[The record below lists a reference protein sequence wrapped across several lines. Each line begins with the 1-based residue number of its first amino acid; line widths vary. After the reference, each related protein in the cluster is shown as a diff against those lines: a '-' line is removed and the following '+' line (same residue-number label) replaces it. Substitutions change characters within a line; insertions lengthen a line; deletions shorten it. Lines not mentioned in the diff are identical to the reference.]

1 MTKKSTSKKTAPKK
15 PAPKKATPKKATP
28 KKTLKKDKDAASI
41 EVNRRREW
49 RFDLP
54 LPVRIEGKLP
64 QGKKFK
70 ESTKI
75 DNISS
80 KGVYFSLDSAVI
92 IGSKLNL
99 VIDMPKELGGDKK
112 LKLYLGG
119 LTVRLEELDEKTK
132 KQGVA
137 LRFHKKYKII
147 PKELEKNKKS
157 S

>member
-15 PAPKKATPKKATP
+15 TSP
-28 KKTLKKDKDAASI
+28 KKTKKKVKDAASI

-75 DNISS
+75 SNISS
-80 KGVYFSLDSAVI
+80 KGVYFSLDSGVI

-112 LKLYLGG
+112 LKLCLGG

-137 LRFHKKYKII
+137 LRFHKKYKIMPDDI
-147 PKELEKNKKS
+147 EKE
-157 S
+157 

>member
-15 PAPKKATPKKATP
+15 TSSKKTSKKA
-28 KKTLKKDKDAASI
+28 KDAASI

-112 LKLYLGG
+112 LKLFLGG

-147 PKELEKNKKS
+147 TKELEKNKKS

>member
-15 PAPKKATPKKATP
+15 TSPKKATP
-28 KKTLKKDKDAASI
+28 KKTSKKDKDAASI
-41 EVNRRREW
+41 EINRRREW

-54 LPVRIEGKLP
+54 LPVKIEGKLP

-75 DNISS
+75 ENISS
-80 KGVYFSLDSAVI
+80 KGVYFSLDSGVI

-112 LKLYLGG
+112 LKLCLGG

-137 LRFHKKYKII
+137 LRFHKKYKIM
-147 PKELEKNKKS
+147 PKDVEKNKKTS
-157 S
+157 

>member
-1 MTKKSTSKKTAPKK
+1 MTKKSTSKKTTPKK
-15 PAPKKATPKKATP
+15 TTPKKAAP
-28 KKTLKKDKDAASI
+28 EKTLIKDKDTANI
-41 EVNRRREW
+41 EINRRREW

-54 LPVRIEGKLP
+54 LPVIIEGKLP

-70 ESTKI
+70 ETTKI
-75 DNISS
+75 ENISS
-80 KGVYFSLDSAVI
+80 KGVYFSLESGVI

-112 LKLYLGG
+112 LKLCLGG
-119 LTVRLEELDEKTK
+119 LTVRLEELNEKTK

-147 PKELEKNKKS
+147 PKDAEKK
-157 S
+157 

>member
-1 MTKKSTSKKTAPKK
+1 MSKKSTPKKTA
-15 PAPKKATPKKATP
+15 P
-28 KKTLKKDKDAASI
+28 KKTLKKDKNAASI
-41 EVNRRREW
+41 EINRRREW

-75 DNISS
+75 ENISS
-80 KGVYFSLDSAVI
+80 KGVYFCLDSGVI

-112 LKLYLGG
+112 LKLCLGG
-119 LTVRLEELDEKTK
+119 LTVRLEELDKKEK

-137 LRFHKKYKII
+137 LRFHKKYKIM
-147 PKELEKNKKS
+147 PEDKEKIKT
-157 S
+157 

>member
-15 PAPKKATPKKATP
+15 AA
-28 KKTLKKDKDAASI
+28 KKDKETAI

-54 LPVRIEGKLP
+54 LPVIIEGKLP

-70 ESTKI
+70 EITKI
-75 DNISS
+75 ENISS
-80 KGVYFSLDSAVI
+80 KGVYFSLDSGVI

-99 VIDMPKELGGDKK
+99 VIDMPKELGGEGK
-112 LKLYLGG
+112 LKLCLGG
-119 LTVRLEELDEKTK
+119 LTVRLEELNEKTK

-147 PKELEKNKKS
+147 PDDAEKK
-157 S
+157 

>member
-15 PAPKKATPKKATP
+15 TSPKKTTP
-28 KKTLKKDKDAASI
+28 KKTSKKAKNAASI

-64 QGKKFK
+64 QGRQFK

-75 DNISS
+75 ENISS
-80 KGVYFSLDSAVI
+80 KGVYFSLDSGVI
-92 IGSKLNL
+92 IGSKLSL

-112 LKLYLGG
+112 LKLCLGG

-137 LRFHKKYKII
+137 LRFHKKYKIM
-147 PKELEKNKKS
+147 PKDVEKNKKS

>member
-15 PAPKKATPKKATP
+15 TAPKKTAP
-28 KKTLKKDKDAASI
+28 KKTLKKVRDAASI

-54 LPVRIEGKLP
+54 LPVKIEGKLP
-64 QGKKFK
+64 RGKKFK

-75 DNISS
+75 ENISS
-80 KGVYFSLDSAVI
+80 KGVYFSLDSGVI

-112 LKLYLGG
+112 LKLCLGG
-119 LTVRLEELDEKTK
+119 LTVRLEELNEKTK

-147 PKELEKNKKS
+147 PKDVEKE
-157 S
+157 

>member
-1 MTKKSTSKKTAPKK
+1 MTKKPTSKKAPPKK
-15 PAPKKATPKKATP
+15 KTKKEIAD
-28 KKTLKKDKDAASI
+28 LKF
-41 EVNRRREW
+41 NRRREW

-54 LPVRIEGKLP
+54 LRAEVEGKLP

-75 DNISS
+75 ENISS
-80 KGVYFSLDSAVI
+80 KGVYFSLDSGVI

-112 LKLYLGG
+112 LKLCLGG

-137 LRFHKKYKII
+137 LRFHKKYKIM
-147 PKELEKNKKS
+147 PKELEKKTKK
-157 S
+157 

>member
-15 PAPKKATPKKATP
+15 
-28 KKTLKKDKDAASI
+28 TLKKDKNAASI

-64 QGKKFK
+64 QGKQFK
-70 ESTKI
+70 EITKI
-75 DNISS
+75 ENISS
-80 KGVYFSLDSAVI
+80 KGVYFSLDSGVI

-112 LKLYLGG
+112 LKLCLGG

-137 LRFHKKYKII
+137 LRFHKKYKIM
-147 PKELEKNKKS
+147 PKDTEKK
-157 S
+157 

>member
-15 PAPKKATPKKATP
+15 TSPKKATPKNTS
-28 KKTLKKDKDAASI
+28 KKDKNAASI
-41 EVNRRREW
+41 EINRRREW

-54 LPVRIEGKLP
+54 LPVKIEGKLP

-75 DNISS
+75 ENISS
-80 KGVYFSLDSAVI
+80 KGVYFSLDSGVI

-99 VIDMPKELGGDKK
+99 VIDMPKELGGDRK
-112 LKLYLGG
+112 LKLCLGG

-137 LRFHKKYKII
+137 LRFHKKYKIM
-147 PKELEKNKKS
+147 PKDSEKK
-157 S
+157 

>member
-1 MTKKSTSKKTAPKK
+1 MTKKSTSKKTATKK
-15 PAPKKATPKKATP
+15 TAPKKATP
-28 KKTLKKDKDAASI
+28 KKTLRKDKDAASI

-54 LPVRIEGKLP
+54 LPVKIEGKLP

-70 ESTKI
+70 EITKI
-75 DNISS
+75 ENISS
-80 KGVYFSLDSAVI
+80 KGVYFSLDSGVI

-112 LKLYLGG
+112 LKLCLGG

-147 PKELEKNKKS
+147 SKDVEKK
-157 S
+157 

>member
-15 PAPKKATPKKATP
+15 TAPKKAAPE
-28 KKTLKKDKDAASI
+28 KTLIKDKDTANI
-41 EVNRRREW
+41 EINRRREW

-54 LPVRIEGKLP
+54 LPVIIEGKLP

-70 ESTKI
+70 EITKI
-75 DNISS
+75 ENISS
-80 KGVYFSLDSAVI
+80 KGVYFSLESGVI

-99 VIDMPKELGGDKK
+99 VIDMPKELGGDRK
-112 LKLYLGG
+112 LKLCLGG
-119 LTVRLEELDEKTK
+119 LTVRLEELNEKTK

-147 PKELEKNKKS
+147 PKDVEKK
-157 S
+157 

>member
-15 PAPKKATPKKATP
+15 TAPKKTAP
-28 KKTLKKDKDAASI
+28 KKTLKKDKNAASI
-41 EVNRRREW
+41 EINRRREW

-54 LPVRIEGKLP
+54 LPVKIEGKLP

-75 DNISS
+75 ENISS
-80 KGVYFSLDSAVI
+80 KGVYFSLDSGVI

-112 LKLYLGG
+112 LKLCLGG

-147 PKELEKNKKS
+147 PKDVEKE
-157 S
+157 

>member
-1 MTKKSTSKKTAPKK
+1 MTKKSTPKKTAR
-15 PAPKKATPKKATP
+15 
-28 KKTLKKDKDAASI
+28 KKTLKKDKNAASI
-41 EVNRRREW
+41 EINRRREW

-75 DNISS
+75 ENISS
-80 KGVYFSLDSAVI
+80 KGVYFCLDSGVI

-112 LKLYLGG
+112 LKLCLGG
-119 LTVRLEELDEKTK
+119 LTVRLEELDEKEK

-147 PKELEKNKKS
+147 PEDAEKK
-157 S
+157 

>member
-1 MTKKSTSKKTAPKK
+1 MAKKSTPKK
-15 PAPKKATPKKATP
+15 KEPR
-28 KKTLKKDKDAASI
+28 KTLKKDKNAASI
-41 EVNRRREW
+41 EINRRREW

-75 DNISS
+75 ENISS
-80 KGVYFSLDSAVI
+80 KGVYFCLDSGVI

-112 LKLYLGG
+112 LKLCLGG
-119 LTVRLEELDEKTK
+119 LTVRLEELDKKEK

-137 LRFHKKYKII
+137 LRFHKKYKIM
-147 PKELEKNKKS
+147 PEEAKKK
-157 S
+157 